1 MFNIFIKKI
10 IIYILIIFCI
20 SFFLL
25 RPKSYIKD
33 MNNINTINTSNEID
47 NPIKISTIYKSAAYN
62 LRIQYI
68 ILHYTA
74 LDDELSLK
82 VLTSHGVSSHYLITT
97 KEEEPIYKLVEES
110 NRAWHAGI
118 TMFENRGS
126 INDSSIG
133 IEIVNL
139 GFQRKVTNTPAQLRR
154 MTRRQRENRYFL
166 SYNEYIDYEESQ
178 IEKVAYLLK
187 ELVKKYDIKPY
198 RILGHSDVAPYRK
211 IDPGPKFPW
220 KRLYDEYNLGIWYD
234 EKDYR
239 KFLYDKKFRR
249 AKIKDI
255 KEEFIKY
262 GYTSM
267 PTNNKWDF
275 ESRKV
280 LYAFQCHFR
289 PKKIDGNI
297 DNETFAIIRALNEKI
312 KKMNE
317 AEYMEK
323 LQNFLQKS
331 FFTNIFIEN
340 NIVNDKFDYIKN
352 NRFLKN

>member
-10 IIYILIIFCI
+10 IIYILIIFCL

-25 RPKSYIKD
+25 RPKNYIKD

-47 NPIKISTIYKSAAYN
+47 NPIKISTIYKSDAYN

-126 INDSSIG
+126 INDSSVG

-187 ELVKKYDIKPY
+187 ELVKKYDIKQVEKAIEEILTKEEISSLTNDNDVRSYLGFIISPKELR
-198 RILGHSDVAPYRK
+198 RILLEK
-211 IDPGPKFPW
+211 ISPSIT
-220 KRLYDEYNLGIWYD
+220 RE
-234 EKDYR
+234 
-239 KFLYDKKFRR
+239 
-249 AKIKDI
+249 DI
-255 KEEFIKY
+255 
-262 GYTSM
+262 
-267 PTNNKWDF
+267 TNINKLINITLD
-275 ESRKV
+275 KV
-280 LYAFQCHFR
+280 L
-289 PKKIDGNI
+289 KEI
-297 DNETFAIIRALNEKI
+297 
-312 KKMNE
+312 
-317 AEYMEK
+317 
-323 LQNFLQKS
+323 
-331 FFTNIFIEN
+331 
-340 NIVNDKFDYIKN
+340 
-352 NRFLKN
+352 